1 MEVISRGEFAING
14 VRNRDLQQLLYRGK
28 ACPEE
33 KRRRAAAITR
43 KLRLLRAHGML
54 KKVSG
59 THRYIVSSEGRQI
72 LTALLAARQA
82 DVDKLTQL
90 AA

>member
-1 MEVISRGEFAING
+1 L
-14 VRNRDLQQLLYRGK
+14 RNRDLQQLLYRGK
-28 ACPEE
+28 ASPRQ
-33 KRRRAAAITR
+33 KRQRAAAVTR

-59 THRYIVSSEGRQI
+59 THRYVVTSEGRQI
-72 LTALLAARQA
+72 LTALLAARQS